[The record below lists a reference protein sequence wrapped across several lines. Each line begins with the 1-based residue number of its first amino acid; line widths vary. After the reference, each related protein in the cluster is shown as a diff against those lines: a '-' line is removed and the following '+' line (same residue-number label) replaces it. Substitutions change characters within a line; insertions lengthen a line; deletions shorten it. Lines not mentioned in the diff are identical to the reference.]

1 MRPEASLAD
10 AGQSAS
16 LLREIN
22 DAVLAMAAELRVA
35 PILQRLVESARELV
49 KARYAALGIPDGE
62 GGFAQFITSGMS
74 AAQIEAIGPLPRTH
88 GLLGAML
95 TETAPYRTS
104 DIRTD
109 PRFQWWPPPHPR
121 MSSFLGVPILA
132 KGRVIAAFYLTDKI
146 GADEF
151 SEDDQAAIEML
162 AAHAAIAIENAR
174 LFERSRELSVIEE
187 RTRLARELHDS
198 VSQTLF
204 SISLVAEAAA
214 TLVDRDAAKAK
225 TQLEGLREMARA
237 ATQEMRS
244 LIFELRPADL
254 DAEGL
259 VATLRKHIDVL
270 RRVYPMRIEFK
281 ENVAA
286 RPPPAVEREVYR
298 IAQEALNNAIKHSH
312 ADRIDVELSSSD
324 AMISLLVADDGKG
337 FEPAA
342 AQLRA
347 TTLGITSMEERAAAL
362 NGVLRIE
369 SNEAGERVQ
378 LGGPGRGE
386 DAGPDLGGPCRRA
399 VRAAPVRRDSKGHR
413 GPS

>member
-1 MRPEASLAD
+1 MSPEPGPAD
-10 AGQSAS
+10 AAQSAS
-16 LLREIN
+16 LLKAIN

-95 TETAPYRTS
+95 TETAPHRTS

-121 MSSFLGVPILA
+121 MSSFLGVPIVA
-132 KGRVIAAFYLTDKI
+132 KGKVIAAFYLTDKTD
-146 GADEF
+146 ADEF
-151 SEDDQAAIEML
+151 SEDDQAAVEML

-174 LFERSRELSVIEE
+174 LFERSRELSVVEE

-204 SISLVAEAAA
+204 SISLVADAAA
-214 TLVDRDAAKAK
+214 TLVDRDTAKAK
-225 TQLEGLREMARA
+225 TQLEGLQEMARA

-259 VATLRKHIDVL
+259 VATLRKHIEVL
-270 RRVYPMRIEFK
+270 RRVYPMQIEFK
-281 ENVAA
+281 ESVAA

-298 IAQEALNNAIKHSH
+298 IAQEALNNALKHSQ
-312 ADRIDVELSSSD
+312 AKRIDVELSSRD

-337 FEPAA
+337 FEPKAA
-342 AQLRA
+342 ELRA
-347 TTLGITSMEERAAAL
+347 RKLGITSMEERAESI
-362 NGVLRIE
+362 NGALRIE
-369 SNEAGERVQ
+369 SSEAGTRVE
-378 LGGPGRGE
+378 LE
-386 DAGPDLGGPCRRA
+386 
-399 VRAAPVRRDSKGHR
+399 VPVE
-413 GPS
+413 

>member
-1 MRPEASLAD
+1 MSPEPGPAD
-10 AGQSAS
+10 AAQSAS
-16 LLREIN
+16 LLKAIN

-74 AAQIEAIGPLPRTH
+74 AAQIESIGPLPRTH

-151 SEDDQAAIEML
+151 SEDDQAAVEML

-174 LFERSRELSVIEE
+174 LFERSRELSVVEE

-298 IAQEALNNAIKHSH
+298 IAQEALNNAIKHSQ
-312 ADRIDVELSSSD
+312 ADRIDVELSSRD

-337 FEPAA
+337 FEPKAA
-342 AQLRA
+342 ELRA
-347 TTLGITSMEERAAAL
+347 TKLGITSMEERAESI

-369 SNEAGERVQ
+369 SSEAGTRVE
-378 LGGPGRGE
+378 LE
-386 DAGPDLGGPCRRA
+386 
-399 VRAAPVRRDSKGHR
+399 VPVE
-413 GPS
+413 

>member
-1 MRPEASLAD
+1 MRPEPSLAD

-16 LLREIN
+16 LLKAIN

-151 SEDDQAAIEML
+151 SEDDQAAVEML

-174 LFERSRELSVIEE
+174 LFERSRELSVVEE

-298 IAQEALNNAIKHSH
+298 IAQEALNNAIKHSQ
-312 ADRIDVELSSSD
+312 ADRIDVELSSRD

-337 FEPAA
+337 FEPKAA
-342 AQLRA
+342 ELRA
-347 TTLGITSMEERAAAL
+347 TKLGITSMEERAESI
-362 NGVLRIE
+362 NGALRIE
-369 SNEAGERVQ
+369 SSEAGTRVE
-378 LGGPGRGE
+378 LE
-386 DAGPDLGGPCRRA
+386 
-399 VRAAPVRRDSKGHR
+399 VPVE
-413 GPS
+413 

>member
-1 MRPEASLAD
+1 MRPEPGLAN

-16 LLREIN
+16 LLKAIN
-22 DAVLAMAAELRVA
+22 DAVLAMAAELRVE

-49 KARYAALGIPDGE
+49 KAHYAALGIPDGE
-62 GGFAQFITSGMS
+62 GGFARFITSGMS
-74 AAQIEAIGPLPRTH
+74 SAQIEAIGPLPRTH

-95 TETAPYRTS
+95 TETAAYRTR
-104 DIRTD
+104 DIRKD
-109 PRFQWWPPPHPR
+109 PRFQWWPAPHPR

-132 KGRVIAAFYLTDKI
+132 KSRVIAAFYLTDKI

-174 LFERSRELSVIEE
+174 LFERSRELSVVEE

-204 SISLVAEAAA
+204 SMSLVADAAA
-214 TLVDRDAAKAK
+214 TLVDHDAEKAK
-225 TQLEGLREMARA
+225 KQLEGLREMARA

-281 ENVAA
+281 EKVAA

-298 IAQEALNNAIKHSH
+298 IAQEALNNAIKHSQ
-312 ADRIDVELSSSD
+312 ADTIDVELSTRG
-324 AMISLLVADDGKG
+324 ATITLLVADDGKG

-362 NGVLRIE
+362 NGVLRID
-369 SNEAGERVQ
+369 SSEAGTRVR
-378 LGGPGRGE
+378 LEVPRLR
-386 DAGPDLGGPCRRA
+386 ATSRSWARPPTATRR
-399 VRAAPVRRDSKGHR
+399 
-413 GPS
+413 

>member
-1 MRPEASLAD
+1 MRPEPSLAD

-16 LLREIN
+16 LLKAIN

-151 SEDDQAAIEML
+151 SEDDQAAVEML

-174 LFERSRELSVIEE
+174 LFERSRELSVVEE

-204 SISLVAEAAA
+204 SISLVAESAA

-298 IAQEALNNAIKHSH
+298 IAQEALNNAIKHSQ
-312 ADRIDVELSSSD
+312 ADRIDVELSSRD

-337 FEPAA
+337 FEPKAA
-342 AQLRA
+342 ELRA
-347 TTLGITSMEERAAAL
+347 TKLGITSMEERAESI

-369 SNEAGERVQ
+369 SSEAGTRVE
-378 LGGPGRGE
+378 LE
-386 DAGPDLGGPCRRA
+386 
-399 VRAAPVRRDSKGHR
+399 VPVE
-413 GPS
+413 